1 MTGSA
6 TGGVQDAWSDVD
18 LAFGVRDREAI
29 PGVLADWTAMMYRDH
44 GALHH
49 VDVVVGAW
57 TYRVF
62 MLANQ
67 LQVDLAFAPAE
78 EFGARAPT
86 FRLMFGS
93 SVELPR
99 PRRPSPEEIF
109 GMGWLYALHV
119 RSSIERGRLW
129 QAEYFLA
136 CLRGEVLK
144 LACVR
149 YGLPTSEARGVDRL
163 PPEVT
168 QPLEKALVGL
178 LEPSQLRRAF
188 AAATE
193 ALVAEAR
200 LLDRALSDRLEPLL
214 RQLAHG

>member
-1 MTGSA
+1 
-6 TGGVQDAWSDVD
+6 
-18 LAFGVRDREAI
+18 
-29 PGVLADWTAMMYRDH
+29 
-44 GALHH
+44 
-49 VDVVVGAW
+49 
-57 TYRVF
+57 
-62 MLANQ
+62 
-67 LQVDLAFAPAE
+67 
-78 EFGARAPT
+78 
-86 FRLMFGS
+86 
-93 SVELPR
+93 
-99 PRRPSPEEIF
+99 
-109 GMGWLYALHV
+109 MGWLYALHV
-119 RSSIERGRLW
+119 RSSIARGRLW

-168 QPLEKALVGL
+168 QPMEKALVGS